1 MTQVNKENLPELY
14 YSGNSYWCAHGI
26 GTPQDDGSIVMS
38 YRGYATANNGYSVR
52 CVYDEWYW
60 EKSTY
65 SRIPGNDINF
75 AWGDEAR

>member
-1 MTQVNKENLPELY
+1 MVTLSSYSIIPALFTVGYNITY
-14 YSGNSYWCAHGI
+14 WYSGGQIEALQNGGSDVTP
-26 GTPQDDGSIVMS
+26 GTGGEAV
-38 YRGYATANNGYSVR
+38 VR

-60 EKSTY
+60 EKSNY